1 MRSTDRV
8 KYVKSA
14 KPSNDNDVDATSSH
28 SFASSFA
35 RSRLLLRRRHRL
47 RWRRLPQGKQL
58 RIFLCAVL
66 VVLARCSKA
75 SSIEARRW
83 RPRRLPHLSHFF
95 VLRIFPFPS
104 PPPRKTHWRETKTVQ
119 SPERKSPLD
128 VRAFSTRFGTIYK
141 PLYLIRPRF
150 LDVLLVLRCVFGRR
164 RRSTSFLASS
174 FRALLAL
181 LPPFLSP
188 FPSPFPP
195 PFLSPF
201 LSPFPPPPPP
211 PPPLRGGV
219 LRVVG
224 GIFSLLLL
232 LRVRSFVRLFV
243 CLFLKK

>member
-8 KYVKSA
+8 KYEVY
-14 KPSNDNDVDATSSH
+14 KPSNDNDVDADVVH

-35 RSRLLLRRRHRL
+35 RSRLLLLRRHRL

-83 RPRRLPHLSHFF
+83 HSRRLPHLSHFF
-95 VLRIFPFPS
+95 VLRIFLCPS

-128 VRAFSTRFGTIYK
+128 VRAFSTRFGTI
-141 PLYLIRPRF
+141 LQTFISCVLVFSMSSSSSMF
-150 LDVLLVLRCVFGRR
+150 LEGEEN
-164 RRSTSFLASS
+164 FLASS
-174 FRALLAL
+174 FPRASRFFLLFFL
-181 LPPFLSP
+181 LFLL
-188 FPSPFPP
+188 
-195 PFLSPF
+195 FLLFSPF

-219 LRVVG
+219 SSLRHF
-224 GIFSLLLL
+224 FSLLLL
-232 LRVRSFVRLFV
+232 LRVRSSFV
-243 CLFLKK
+243 CLFVCF